1 VNIDCDRSADSILT
15 MLNDANAQTLPSSC
29 PTISGRAAPARA
41 TNRGLQLKI
50 STGFVL
56 RIRSSV
62 V

>member
-1 VNIDCDRSADSILT
+1 
-15 MLNDANAQTLPSSC
+15 LPYDLRQ
-29 PTISGRAAPARA
+29 SGAGARA

-62 V
+62 VELGADAA